1 MFYHW
6 QEGFDPIFRHY
17 QWKYVMSCTKK
28 SILQK
33 MVSIKLLLYMSPKGF
48 AFSQSNPLI
57 PTADHTFG
65 NVTLSTFSLT

>member
-1 MFYHW
+1 
-6 QEGFDPIFRHY
+6 
-17 QWKYVMSCTKK
+17 MSCTKK